1 MSAYKCL
8 YYITEPVKLIG
19 EGSYNLNDLKEIDVT
34 DSYLGLDQE
43 VRGCQNEEPQ
53 DHCRTRVHRDT
64 LLEQCGCLPF
74 NIRLSDNVWTEL
86 SKTLE
91 CDKSFFRKL
100 FAC

>member
-8 YYITEPVKLIG
+8 YFTEPVKLIG

-74 NIRLSDNVWTEL
+74 NMRLSDKVCIKL
-86 SKTLE
+86 SISLKQR
-91 CDKSFFRKL
+91 SQRS
-100 FAC
+100 